1 MMGKRIRYTDEFKQ
15 EAVNQVVVHGYPVSE
30 VSQRLGIS
38 TKSLYVW
45 IKKFSK
51 PRQQRENES
60 DLRAEDARLKRE
72 LGRSW
77 LFHAVPPG
85 RYARNT
91 RNGLALQ
98 ESPAYG
104 KLSTREKR
112 KAYSGE
118 FPGIG
123 GETLDSQGSNEPD

>member
-60 DLRAEDARLKRE
+60 DLRAENARLKRE
-72 LGRSW
+72 LRRAQQERDILKEAAVFFAGESKSGTRS
-77 LFHAVPPG
+77 
-85 RYARNT
+85 
-91 RNGLALQ
+91 
-98 ESPAYG
+98 
-104 KLSTREKR
+104 
-112 KAYSGE
+112 
-118 FPGIG
+118 
-123 GETLDSQGSNEPD
+123 